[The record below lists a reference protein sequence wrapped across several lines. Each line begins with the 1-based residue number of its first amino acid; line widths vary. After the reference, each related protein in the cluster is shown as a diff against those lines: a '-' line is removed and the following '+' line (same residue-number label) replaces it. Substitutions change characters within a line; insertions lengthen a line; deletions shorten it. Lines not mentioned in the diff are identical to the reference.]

1 MSDEDIIKNIYI
13 ELTQASINKNI
24 EKLNE
29 LLSDKYILVH
39 MTGMNQ
45 TKDDYINSVKNGS
58 LKYYDAVHDSVVVSI
73 DGNMAS
79 IVGKS
84 KVLASPFGMSKSWWR
99 LKQNITLEKIDGKW
113 LIIKSVATTY

>member
-13 ELTQASINKNI
+13 ELTQASINKDI

-39 MTGMNQ
+39 ITGMNQ
-45 TKDDYINSVKNGS
+45 TKEDYINSVMNGS
-58 LKYYDAVHDSVVVSI
+58 LKYYDAVHDSVIVNI
-73 DGNMAS
+73 DGNKAS

-99 LKQNITLEKIDGKW
+99 LKQNIILEKIDGKW
-113 LIIKSVATTY
+113 FIIKSVATTY

>member
-13 ELTQASINKNI
+13 ELTQASINKDI

-45 TKDDYINSVKNGS
+45 TKEDYINSVMNGS
-58 LKYYDAVHDSVVVSI
+58 LKYYDAIHDSIIVNI
-73 DGNMAS
+73 DGNKAS

-113 LIIKSVATTY
+113 FIIKSVATTY

>member
-1 MSDEDIIKNIYI
+1 MSDEGIIKNIYI
-13 ELTQASINKNI
+13 ELTQASINKDI

-45 TKDDYINSVKNGS
+45 TKEDYINSVMNGS
-58 LKYYDAVHDSVVVSI
+58 LKYYDAIHDSVVVNI
-73 DGNMAS
+73 DGNKAS
-79 IVGKS
+79 IVGKI

-99 LKQNITLEKIDGKW
+99 LKQNITLGKIDCKW

>member
-1 MSDEDIIKNIYI
+1 MSDEDVIKNIYI
-13 ELTQASINKNI
+13 ELTQASINKDI

-58 LKYYDAVHDSVVVSI
+58 LKYYDAVHDSIIVSI
-73 DGNMAS
+73 DGNKAS

-99 LKQNITLEKIDGKW
+99 LKQNIILEKIDGKW

>member
-1 MSDEDIIKNIYI
+1 MKDEDIIKKIYI
-13 ELTQASINKNI
+13 ELTQASINKDI

-45 TKDDYINSVKNGS
+45 TKDDYINSVNNGS
-58 LKYYDAVHDSVVVSI
+58 LKLHDSIIVSI
-73 DGNMAS
+73 DGNKAS

-84 KVLASPFGMSKSWWR
+84 KVLASPFGISKSWWR
-99 LKQNITLEKIDGKW
+99 LKQNITLGKIDGKW
-113 LIIKSVATTY
+113 LIIKSVTTTY

>member
-1 MSDEDIIKNIYI
+1 MSDEGIIKNIYI
-13 ELTQASINKNI
+13 ELTQASINKDI

-45 TKDDYINSVKNGS
+45 TKEDYINSVKNGS
-58 LKYYDAVHDSVVVSI
+58 LKYYDAVHDSIIVSI
-73 DGNMAS
+73 DGNKAS

-113 LIIKSVATTY
+113 FIIKSVATTY